1 MNLCAPSTALLMP
14 HRSSKH
20 LPVGSTEE
28 RLAWAQVKCRTAHV
42 RLTPIREKILAV
54 LAERRIPISLEA
66 VTHVE
71 GIHGKCDAA
80 TVYRAMMLFKEV
92 GVVRQVIL
100 TNKSSYFVLNQPGES
115 TRFLICRR
123 CGTLTEL
130 PEGREIAQVQGEV
143 AQRSGYSELEH
154 EVVFFGLCPRCQ
166 TLPARTPWT
175 KVPVR

>member
-1 MNLCAPSTALLMP
+1 MNLSTLSTAPLMP
-14 HRSSKH
+14 PRSSKH
-20 LPVGSTEE
+20 PPVGSTGE
-28 RLAWAQVKCRTAHV
+28 RLTWAQAKCRTAQV

-54 LAERRIPISLEA
+54 LAERRIPMSLEA
-66 VTHVE
+66 VAQTE

-115 TRFLICRR
+115 TQFLICRR

-130 PEGREIAQVQGEV
+130 PEGGEIAQVQGEV
-143 AQRSGYSELEH
+143 AQRSGYSQLEH
-154 EVVFFGLCPRCQ
+154 EVVFFGLCPHCQ
-166 TLPARTPWT
+166 TLPAKTPWT